1 MTTTAAAAAAVAI
14 CADTDLIPNYHNGIY
29 YPDSDGEPL
38 PDGFYQ
44 EPLFYQVAPVLRAY
58 LEQFYDV
65 LVSGDTF
72 LYYEEGNP
80 RRFVSPDC
88 YITFG
93 VGRDAV
99 LPHNSYWTWH
109 IGKPPD
115 FVLEIASISTAEKDL
130 GEKAL
135 LYAALG
141 ILEYW
146 LYDAS
151 PDSRFYGAPLI
162 FLLLQGDRY
171 VPVPLETLPDG
182 RVRGYSPT
190 LGLYLYWDDGRLR
203 FHDPVR
209 DVWLPD
215 LYDALEALTAAE
227 DRAEAAV
234 LDREAARAQAAAESQ
249 ARARA
254 QAQAAAERE
263 EREAAQAQAAAERE
277 EREAAQ
283 AQAAA
288 ESQARVQAEAR
299 ANVAEADAASAQAQ
313 ANAAE
318 ARIAAEQTAR
328 TAAEA
333 QIAAMAAEL
342 SRLRSSAANTDIDTE
357 TP

>member
-1 MTTTAAAAAAVAI
+1 MTTAATATTTAAVAVRTD
-14 CADTDLIPNYHNGIY
+14 ADVDLIPNYHHGLY

-115 FVLEIASISTAEKDL
+115 FVLEIASISTADKDL
-130 GEKAL
+130 DEKAL
-135 LYAALG
+135 IYAALG

-162 FLLLQGDRY
+162 FLLLHGDRY
-171 VPVPLETLPDG
+171 VSVPLETLPDG
-182 RVRGYSPT
+182 RIRGYSPT
-190 LGLYLYWDDGRLR
+190 LGLYLYWDEGRLR
-203 FHDPVR
+203 FHDSVR
-209 DVWLPD
+209 NAWLPD
-215 LYDALEALTAAE
+215 LHDALQALNAAE

-234 LDREAARAQAAAESQ
+234 LDREASRAQAAESRAQAAASRAQ
-249 ARARA
+249 ARA
-254 QAQAAAERE
+254 ERL
-263 EREAAQAQAAAERE
+263 EREAA
-277 EREAAQ
+277 
-283 AQAAA
+283 
-288 ESQARVQAEAR
+288 EAR
-299 ANVAEADAASAQAQ
+299 AD
-313 ANAAE
+313 
-318 ARIAAEQTAR
+318 
-328 TAAEA
+328 AAEA
-333 QIAAMAAEL
+333 QLAAMAAEL
-342 SRLRSSAANTDIDTE
+342 RLLRNETDANTSA
-357 TP
+357 P

>member
-1 MTTTAAAAAAVAI
+1 MTTTTAAAAVAI

-109 IGKPPD
+109 IGKAPD
-115 FVLEIASISTAEKDL
+115 FILEIASISTAEKDL

-141 ILEYW
+141 VLEYW

-249 ARARA
+249 ARAAAEAEAASA
-254 QAQAAAERE
+254 QAQANA
-263 EREAAQAQAAAERE
+263 
-277 EREAAQ
+277 
-283 AQAAA
+283 
-288 ESQARVQAEAR
+288 AEAR

-328 TAAEA
+328 AAAEA
-333 QIAAMAAEL
+333 QLVAMAAEL
-342 SRLRSSAANTDIDTE
+342 RRLRGQDDATTDTE

>member
-1 MTTTAAAAAAVAI
+1 MTTTAAAAAVAI

-109 IGKPPD
+109 IGKAPD
-115 FVLEIASISTAEKDL
+115 FILEIASISTAEKDL

-141 ILEYW
+141 VLEYW

-249 ARARA
+249 ARVVAETRA
-254 QAQAAAERE
+254 DF
-263 EREAAQAQAAAERE
+263 
-277 EREAAQ
+277 
-283 AQAAA
+283 
-288 ESQARVQAEAR
+288 AEAG
-299 ANVAEADAASAQAQ
+299 AASALAR

-318 ARIAAEQTAR
+318 AQIAAEQAAR
-328 TAAEA
+328 AAAEA

-342 SRLRSSAANTDIDTE
+342 SRLRGHDDATTDTE

>member
-1 MTTTAAAAAAVAI
+1 MTTTAAAAAVAI

-109 IGKPPD
+109 IGKAPD
-115 FVLEIASISTAEKDL
+115 FILEIASISTAEKDL

-141 ILEYW
+141 VLEYW

-234 LDREAARAQAAAESQ
+234 LDREAARVQAAAAQAQAAAESQ

-254 QAQAAAERE
+254 QAKAAAER
-263 EREAAQAQAAAERE
+263 
-277 EREAAQ
+277 
-283 AQAAA
+283 
-288 ESQARVQAEAR
+288 QARANAEAR
-299 ANVAEADAASAQAQ
+299 ANAAEADAASSQAQ
-313 ANAAE
+313 AN
-318 ARIAAEQTAR
+318 
-328 TAAEA
+328 AAEA

-342 SRLRSSAANTDIDTE
+342 RRLRGHDDATTDTDT
-357 TP
+357 P

>member
-1 MTTTAAAAAAVAI
+1 MTTTAATIATTTAVAVRTD
-14 CADTDLIPNYHNGIY
+14 ADVDLIPNYHQGLY

-80 RRFVSPDC
+80 RRFVAPDC

-115 FVLEIASISTAEKDL
+115 FVLEIASISTADKDL
-130 GEKAL
+130 DEKAL
-135 LYAALG
+135 IYAALG

-151 PDSRFYGAPLI
+151 PDSSFYGAPLI
-162 FLLLQGDRY
+162 FFLLHGDRY

-182 RVRGYSPT
+182 RIRGYSPT
-190 LGLYLYWDDGRLR
+190 LGLYLYWDEGRLR

-209 DVWLPD
+209 NAWLPD
-215 LYDALEALTAAE
+215 LHDALQALTAAE

-234 LDREAARAQAAAESQ
+234 LDREASRAQAAAARAKAAADRQ
-249 ARARA
+249 ARVVAEA
-254 QAQAAAERE
+254 QLAAERL
-263 EREAAQAQAAAERE
+263 ERE
-277 EREAAQ
+277 
-283 AQAAA
+283 
-288 ESQARVQAEAR
+288 
-299 ANVAEADAASAQAQ
+299 
-313 ANAAE
+313 
-318 ARIAAEQTAR
+318 
-328 TAAEA
+328 AAEA

-342 SRLRSSAANTDIDTE
+342 RRLRGETE
-357 TP
+357 TDAATP

>member
-1 MTTTAAAAAAVAI
+1 MTTTAAAAAVAI

-234 LDREAARAQAAAESQ
+234 LDREAARAQATAAQARAAAESQ
-249 ARARA
+249 ARA
-254 QAQAAAERE
+254 
-263 EREAAQAQAAAERE
+263 
-277 EREAAQ
+277 
-283 AQAAA
+283 
-288 ESQARVQAEAR
+288 QAEAR

-328 TAAEA
+328 AAAEA

-342 SRLRSSAANTDIDTE
+342 RRLRGDIDTE
-357 TP
+357 IP

>member
-1 MTTTAAAAAAVAI
+1 MTTAAATATTTAVAVRTD
-14 CADTDLIPNYHNGIY
+14 ADVDLIPNYHQGLY

-115 FVLEIASISTAEKDL
+115 FVLEIASISTADKDL
-130 GEKAL
+130 DEKAL
-135 LYAALG
+135 IYAALG

-151 PDSRFYGAPLI
+151 PDSSFYGAPLI
-162 FLLLQGDRY
+162 FFLLHGDRY

-182 RVRGYSPT
+182 RIRGYSPT
-190 LGLYLYWDDGRLR
+190 LGLYLYWDEGRLR

-209 DVWLPD
+209 NAWLPD
-215 LYDALEALTAAE
+215 LHDALQALTAAE

-234 LDREAARAQAAAESQ
+234 LDREASRAQAAESLAQATESRAKARAERQ
-249 ARARA
+249 ARVVAE
-254 QAQAAAERE
+254 AQAAAA
-263 EREAAQAQAAAERE
+263 EAQLAAERL
-277 EREAAQ
+277 ERE
-283 AQAAA
+283 
-288 ESQARVQAEAR
+288 
-299 ANVAEADAASAQAQ
+299 
-313 ANAAE
+313 
-318 ARIAAEQTAR
+318 
-328 TAAEA
+328 AAEA

-342 SRLRSSAANTDIDTE
+342 RRLRGDTE
-357 TP
+357 TNADTSAP

>member
-1 MTTTAAAAAAVAI
+1 MTTTAAAAAAAVAI

-254 QAQAAAERE
+254 QAK
-263 EREAAQAQAAAERE
+263 AAAERE

-288 ESQARVQAEAR
+288 ESQARTQAEAR
-299 ANVAEADAASAQAQ
+299 ANVAEADAASAQAR
-313 ANAAE
+313 AN
-318 ARIAAEQTAR
+318 
-328 TAAEA
+328 AAEA

-342 SRLRSSAANTDIDTE
+342 SRLRGDIDTE